1 MFFFLK
7 KITPAIGMSSAA
19 EDFTNIYKY
28 RSQGVLGLRTAICEL
43 HVCCSMIE
51 PTTLSVVESAL
62 VTA

>member
-1 MFFFLK
+1 
-7 KITPAIGMSSAA
+7 MSSAA